1 MLRIEFI
8 LVTHKHR
15 TDRGMMDISTS
26 PERPGAPKESIG
38 VLCEQRGLNR
48 QSIEACFNKF
58 LAPDTENIRIR
69 NLDLYIQAFC
79 HKSALHEYECP
90 CGDNE
95 RLEFLGDSV
104 LNLVVT
110 KYLFDRYP
118 DRAEGF
124 LTRLRTKLV
133 RSSSLSAWAH
143 NMGLQDMLL
152 MSSKALEQGW
162 HNNTRKLE
170 DVFEALI
177 GSLFMDAGI
186 GSCKRL
192 LYPILN
198 RCDFVCVEED
208 TNFKDILLR
217 RMQAVHSWLVAQQ
230 LNQTQYG
237 AESLPEYHLLD
248 AIIPEHK
255 RVFKVATSVAGVH
268 LGTGEHP
275 KKREA
280 EQCAAKMAL
289 DYLSKHGLP
298 TFPTRLG
305 YRIPVPPIDIMPCV
319 TTLSA

>member
-1 MLRIEFI
+1 
-8 LVTHKHR
+8 
-15 TDRGMMDISTS
+15 MDASTS
-26 PERPGAPKESIG
+26 PERPLSPKEPLKL
-38 VLCEQRGLNR
+38 LCEKRGLNR
-48 QSIEACFNKF
+48 ESIEDCLNKF
-58 LAPDTENIRIR
+58 LAPDTERIRIR

-79 HKSALHEYECP
+79 HKSALREYDCP
-90 CGDNE
+90 FGDNE

-133 RSSSLSAWAH
+133 RSSSLSAWARD
-143 NMGLQDMLL
+143 MGLQDMLL

-162 HNNTRKLE
+162 QNNTRKLE

-177 GSLFMDAGI
+177 GSLFLDTGI
-186 GSCKRL
+186 ASCKRL
-192 LYPILN
+192 LYPILD
-198 RCDFVCVEED
+198 RCDFACVEED

-230 LNQTQYG
+230 LNLTQYG
-237 AESLPEYHLLD
+237 AESLPEYHLMD
-248 AIIPEHK
+248 TMGPEHR
-255 RVFKVATSVAGVH
+255 RVFKVATCVAGVH

-289 DYLSKHGLP
+289 DYLSKFGLP

-305 YRIPVPPIDIMPCV
+305 YRVPVPHSVAETCIKSP
-319 TTLSA
+319 SA